1 MLEHSA
7 ATSLWRFEMH
17 RAGFT
22 LIELLIVIAIVGIL
36 AGLVLVA
43 IVGANEKARIAVV
56 KTTIDNLRTALAS
69 YYDDVLYYP
78 PGEAADDEGNRNMV
92 AALFDVNEVQG
103 GRGGPG
109 SPYYDFKE
117 GDLRDSGDG
126 KVLIDPWGKPYR
138 YRCARDENG
147 NVKDGIH
154 NRASY
159 DLWSCG
165 PNMADDQG
173 EDDNEEKDDISN
185 WR

>member
-1 MLEHSA
+1 M
-7 ATSLWRFEMH
+7 R

-22 LIELLIVIAIVGIL
+22 LIELLIVIAILGIL

-43 IVGANEKARIAVV
+43 ITNANKKAQIAVV

-78 PGEAADDEGNRNMV
+78 AGEPAGDEGNANMV
-92 AALFDVNEVQG
+92 AALFEENEVQG
-103 GRGGPG
+103 GRGGPN
-109 SPYYDFKE
+109 SPYFDFKE
-117 GDLRDSGDG
+117 GDLKDSGGG
-126 KVLIDPWGKPYR
+126 KVLVDTWGKPYR

-154 NRASY
+154 NKASY

-165 PNMADDQG
+165 PNMQDDNG
-173 EDDNEEKDDISN
+173 EDDKKEKDDICN